1 VSAADGDKD
10 KLGGNSMSTIQLVE
24 YMNETIASKNAE
36 IEQLKA
42 RLKVVRDHYN
52 GDATICHE
60 SMKEAIGDEDE

>member
-1 VSAADGDKD
+1 
-10 KLGGNSMSTIQLVE
+10 MSTIQLVE

-36 IEQLKA
+36 IERLNA

-52 GDATICHE
+52 GDSTICHE

>member
-1 VSAADGDKD
+1 
-10 KLGGNSMSTIQLVE
+10 MSTIQLVE

>member
-1 VSAADGDKD
+1 
-10 KLGGNSMSTIQLVE
+10 MSTLQLVE

-42 RLKVVRDHYN
+42 RLKVVRDQYN
-52 GDATICHE
+52 GDAPNCHE